1 MKSQIQFN
9 WIFVVVAGA
18 IILLFFTG
26 FAFKYKD
33 LQEKKQEIIFLNNFD
48 KALTNLQSSGFK
60 TSTSLNLPFE
70 LNVGCNNI
78 YINEKHETM
87 NLFFSKNKLKDKIYI
102 WYYPYE
108 YPFKITEF
116 YFLTDDSG
124 LNIETNNVNVI
135 NELIKDMPE
144 SFKNKIKVNQGGSK
158 RIDIQGNTEEGM
170 VIINGKQYNY
180 YGKGLLY
187 GAIFSDNYACLL
199 DEINSRFEGVI
210 NTYQNKIN
218 ILQRSGCNYGLINSR
233 LNELKLNKGYD
244 LIGDIEDLNQG
255 LASMDCPVVF

>member
-26 FAFKYKD
+26 FAFKYKE

-60 TSTSLNLPFE
+60 TSTSLSLP
-70 LNVGCNNI
+70 LDLSVDCKGI
-78 YINEKHETM
+78 YVNERHETM
-87 NLFFSKNKLKDKIYI
+87 NLFFSPSNLNKKVYI
-102 WYYPYE
+102 WYYPFE
-108 YPFKITEF
+108 YPFKITNF
-116 YFLTDDSG
+116 YFLIDDSG
-124 LNIETNNVNVI
+124 VDIETNNPD
-135 NELIKDMPE
+135 LIDDLKYDMPE
-144 SFKNKIKVNQGGSK
+144 SFRNKIRVNQGG
-158 RIDIQGNTEEGM
+158 
-170 VIINGKQYNY
+170 GKLVNIYENANIVEVDGQRYEY
-180 YGKGLLY
+180 YDDGLLY

-199 DEINSRFEGVI
+199 GEVNSRFEGVI

-218 ILQRSGCNYGLINSR
+218 IIQRSGCNYGLINSR
-233 LNELKLNKGYD
+233 LNELKLNKDYD
-244 LIGDIEDLNQG
+244 LIQNIGDLNQG